1 MSEDW
6 RICFMC
12 QGRNPADAA
21 VCVKCGAILNPETVP
36 VEEEAKRTVN
46 TSVFALPPQMMLY
59 AAGSAQP
66 FIINNQREI
75 VLGRAVPGSPAPT
88 VDLSSLNAHLMGVS
102 RQHATIR
109 AHGNGKWTLADMG
122 SSNGTWLNGTRLKLG
137 QVETLRDG
145 DQIRLGQLAILF
157 FSAPVHM
164 LYLGENDYAPL
175 RSGKITPDYMSQRL
189 LPYLRMVI
197 QGQHLVDEMLGRPMA
212 EIGMRS
218 LTVVVPDTIVIHL
231 ENALEIVQFIR
242 DVMPIWSKEYGDVLK
257 TYQDEDSI
265 PLEMIQ
271 DQNRILGTWVKQI
284 APHLSSDEQA
294 TYTHKLTVPVH
305 QILFSSYAISPATFV

>member
-1 MSEDW
+1 MSDEW

-12 QGRNPADAA
+12 QGRNAADAA
-21 VCVKCGAILNPETVP
+21 VCVRCGAILNPETIP
-36 VEEEAKRTVN
+36 VEEEAKRTIN
-46 TSVFALPPQMMLY
+46 TNPLTLPPQLMLY
-59 AAGSAQP
+59 VAGSAQP
-66 FIINNQREI
+66 FIINNQHEI
-75 VLGRAVPGSPAPT
+75 VLGRAIPGTPPPT

-102 RQHATIR
+102 RRHATIR

-137 QVETLRDG
+137 QVETLHDG

-164 LYLGENDYAPL
+164 LYLGESDYAPL
-175 RSGKITPDYMSQRL
+175 RHGTITPDYMSQRL
-189 LPYLRMVI
+189 LPYLRAVI
-197 QGQHLVDEMLGRPMA
+197 QGQHMVDEMLGRRMA

-242 DVMPIWSKEYGDVLK
+242 EMLPNWSKQYAEVLK
-257 TYQDEDSI
+257 TYPDETSI
-265 PLEMIQ
+265 PPEMIQ
-271 DQNRILGTWVKQI
+271 DQNRIIGIWVKQL

-294 TYTHKLTVPVH
+294 TYTSKLTAPMH
-305 QILFSSYAISPATFV
+305 QILFSSYAVSPATFV